1 MCVGL
6 PQIGE
11 GYLQLLLHL
20 LEHLLLPRVAREC
33 VDPIILSNIPLLMR
47 VDLGEDLL
55 KQLVSQVEANKHLL
69 VVDPMREH
77 FVGHVGTA
85 SCDFCMLREKNVYIK
100 NYPRCSCRYD

>member
-20 LEHLLLPRVAREC
+20 LEHLLLPREAREG

-55 KQLVSQVEANKHLL
+55 KQLVSQVEANEHLL
-69 VVDPMREH
+69 GLNPMREH
-77 FVGHVGTA
+77 LVGHARTT
-85 SCDFCMLREKNVYIK
+85 CRDFCGVHKNVYIK
-100 NYPRCSCRYD
+100 NCPRCSCRYD